1 MLSVRLGQYSPQSPV
16 GLYIIMVE
24 RRRLTKTQ
32 HVIQIKD
39 DFFFL
44 YVPHS
49 LSQIGVY
56 QVALLVVMENLK
68 VKGVIL

>member
-24 RRRLTKTQ
+24 RRRLTKTR

-39 DFFFL
+39 FFFFS
-44 YVPHS
+44 VCAPF
-49 LSQIGVY
+49 SQPDWCISSST
-56 QVALLVVMENLK
+56 ASCD
-68 VKGVIL
+68 VKS